1 MHIIETQRLC
11 YNYPD
16 GTTALRQVDFIVN
29 RSEIVAVLGAN
40 GAGKTTLL
48 KHLNGLLTPTSGRV
62 LVAGEEITR
71 ENLLWVRKTVGLVF
85 QNPEEQ
91 LFAPSVEED
100 VAFGPRNL
108 GLSEDVV
115 QHRVEEAL
123 KLVGMQGY
131 EEKAPHNLSYGEK
144 KRIAI
149 AGVLAMEPQVL
160 VLDEPTSGLDPLGV
174 EELVRLLKRLR
185 RLGLSLVIAT
195 HDVDLVP
202 TLADRVYLLHRGS
215 VVGEGT
221 AEEIF
226 TRVVRGA
233 PERYN
238 LRLPYV
244 AQLLLR
250 LQEMGFDVEVKL
262 TVEDTAQEVARH
274 LGAGNI

>member
-1 MHIIETQRLC
+1 MHIIETQGLC
-11 YNYPD
+11 HTYAD
-16 GTTALRQVDFIVN
+16 GTEALRQVDLRVN
-29 RSEIVAVLGAN
+29 RGEIVAVLGAN

-48 KHLNGLLTPTSGRV
+48 KHLNGLLSPTSGRV
-62 LVAGEEITR
+62 LVAGEEIKK

-115 QHRVEEAL
+115 AHRVQEAL
-123 KLVGMQGY
+123 RLVGMQGY

-149 AGVLAMEPQVL
+149 AGVLAMEPRVL
-160 VLDEPTSGLDPLGV
+160 VLDEPVSGLDPLGT
-174 EELVRLLKRLR
+174 EDLVRLLRRLR
-185 RLGLSLVIAT
+185 SLGLSLVIAT

-202 TLADRVYLLHRGS
+202 VLADRIYLLHRGS

-226 TRVVRGA
+226 TSGMS
-233 PERYN
+233 EGTRYS

-244 AQLLLR
+244 AQLLLALR
-250 LQEMGFDVEVKL
+250 EMGIDVELRL
-262 TVEDTAQEVARH
+262 TVEEAAKEVARH
-274 LGAGNI
+274 LGAGDI

>member
-1 MHIIETQRLC
+1 MHILETQRLC
-11 YNYPD
+11 HTYAD
-16 GTTALRQVDFIVN
+16 GTEALRRVDLRVN
-29 RSEIVAVLGAN
+29 RSEVVAVLGAN

-48 KHLNGLLTPTSGRV
+48 KHLNGLLSPTSGRV
-62 LVAGEEITR
+62 LVAGEEIKK

-108 GLSEDVV
+108 GLSEDVIA
-115 QHRVEEAL
+115 HRVQEAL
-123 KLVGMQGY
+123 RLVGMQGY

-160 VLDEPTSGLDPLGV
+160 VLDEPASGLDPLGT
-174 EELVRLLKRLR
+174 EELVRLLRRLR
-185 RLGLSLVIAT
+185 SLGLSLVIAT

-202 TLADRVYLLHRGS
+202 MLADRIYLLHRGS

-226 TRVVRGA
+226 TSMDEA
-233 PERYN
+233 ARYS

-244 AQLLLR
+244 AQLLLALR
-250 LQEMGFDVEVKL
+250 EMGIDVELRL
-262 TVEDTAQEVARH
+262 TVEEAAKEVARH
-274 LGAGNI
+274 LGAGDI